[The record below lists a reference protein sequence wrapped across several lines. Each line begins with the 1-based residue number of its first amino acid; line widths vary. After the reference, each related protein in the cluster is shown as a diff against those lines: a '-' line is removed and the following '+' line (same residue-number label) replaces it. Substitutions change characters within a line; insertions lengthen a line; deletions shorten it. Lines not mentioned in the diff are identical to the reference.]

1 MRMDKL
7 QEMRFDI
14 GMQLDDLQKARDA
27 AWKKLTEKGQEMYEI
42 E

>member
-14 GMQLDDLQKARDA
+14 SMQLDDLEKARDA
-27 AWKKLTEKGQEMYEI
+27 AWKKLTEKEQEIHEI